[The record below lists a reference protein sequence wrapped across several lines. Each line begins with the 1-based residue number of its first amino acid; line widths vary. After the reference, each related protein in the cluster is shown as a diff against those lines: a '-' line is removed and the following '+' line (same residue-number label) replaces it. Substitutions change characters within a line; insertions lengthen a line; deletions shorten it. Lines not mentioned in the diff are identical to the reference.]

1 MIKTD
6 LKLSS
11 WMSLIVTIALG
22 TIAVLIYYNTKEQI
36 KSGEL
41 VLTSI
46 TQKLLYTL
54 GLGVFLMIDGNVLKR
69 IQNLQSVDYLA
80 IFVLLSGLFWI
91 WYPQLY
97 INVFH

>member
-22 TIAVLIYYNTKEQI
+22 TIAIFIYYNTKEQI

-46 TQKLLYTL
+46 NQKLLYTL
-54 GLGVFLMIDGNVLKR
+54 GLCALFYVIDGNVFKR
-69 IQNLQSVDYLA
+69 NQNLQSVDYLA
-80 IFVLLSGLFWI
+80 IFAFVSGLFWI
-91 WYPQLY
+91 WAP
-97 INVFH
+97 